1 MKNIISLESFCV
13 SDLKEAW
20 NTTADVL
27 FKSIT
32 NKEGKASCLCKIGTH
47 VIPVSFKLKVSEL
60 QELTQ
65 EERSNLPVF
74 IADDGMPIV
83 SSSNEGGWA

>member
-1 MKNIISLESFCV
+1 MKNIISLESFCI
-13 SDLKEAW
+13 SDLKEVW
-20 NTTADVL
+20 NTTAPVL
-27 FKSIT
+27 FKAIT

-47 VIPVSFKLKVSEL
+47 VFPVSFKLKVSEL

-65 EERSNLPVF
+65 EERNELPVF

-83 SSSNEGGWA
+83 SSGGEEGWA

>member
-1 MKNIISLESFCV
+1 MKKIISLESFCI
-13 SDLKEAW
+13 SDLKEVW

-27 FKSIT
+27 FKPIT
-32 NKEGKASCLCKIGTH
+32 NKDGKASCLCKIGTH

-60 QELTQ
+60 QQLTQ

-83 SSSNEGGWA
+83 SSGNEEGWA